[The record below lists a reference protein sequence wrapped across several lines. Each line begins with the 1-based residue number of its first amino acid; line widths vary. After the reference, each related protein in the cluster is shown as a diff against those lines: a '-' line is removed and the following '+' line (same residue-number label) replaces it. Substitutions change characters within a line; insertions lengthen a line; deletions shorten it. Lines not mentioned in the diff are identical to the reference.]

1 PLLGISAIDRMN
13 DVLTAIRRELAPA
26 LVRRRTS
33 MPVVPDAARH
43 ATINVNGIDGGQPVG
58 GIQTPCVADRC
69 RAVFDRRFLLEEGFD
84 STKAEVLEL
93 LACVGRDIPDFDY
106 TIRDLMVVH
115 PTRTPDGSPVV
126 GALDRALH
134 RVLGRSGGL

>member
-69 RAVFDRRFLLEEGFD
+69 RAVFDRRFLLEEGFESARQEID
-84 STKAEVLEL
+84 VLVRRALESMPAVRYEL
-93 LACVGRDIPDFDY
+93 RDVMI
-106 TIRDLMVVH
+106 VH
-115 PTRTPDGSPVV
+115 PVTTPDGSPLVAALE
-126 GALDRALH
+126 GA
-134 RVLGRSGGL
+134 V